1 MMKIVQISVSPMGG
15 AGIAAYRLHKSLL
28 NNGINSL
35 FICQDAG
42 SYKND
47 ADVIEVKPRGFSLI
61 HRVVRKLRQ
70 IIGGSNFSAELEK
83 HPGHYE
89 IATWPE
95 TNYLVELEKA
105 ILDADIIHLHWVS
118 GFVNYL
124 TFFKKLKH
132 KKIVWTLH
140 DMNPFMGIFHY
151 KGDQLRNPGLKKIDQ
166 KAIEIKSAAFKN
178 IDLQIVVLSNWMLE
192 EAITNPVFKGF
203 NYTNIPN
210 GVDCNIFKPVD
221 RKLARE
227 KLNIPE
233 EDCVILVVSER
244 VDNYR
249 KGIDILLEALSSVQ
263 SKIPV
268 RIISVGKGELN
279 LSGTNTNYTA
289 LGPIYNEKELA
300 NVYTASNL
308 FVIPSR
314 EDNLPNVMLE
324 AFACGI
330 PVLGFPIGGVK
341 QYVIPFQTGLLAED
355 ISATAL
361 NNALEQFLLNRDR
374 FSSLLISEY
383 AQNKF
388 NNNLLADNHLRFYK
402 SLLNG

>member
-1 MMKIVQISVSPMGG
+1 MGG

-28 NNGINSL
+28 NNGVNSL
-35 FICQDAG
+35 FVCQDAG
-42 SYKND
+42 RYKND
-47 ADVIEVKPRGFSLI
+47 LDIIEVKPRGFGLL
-61 HRVVRKLRQ
+61 HRAVRKIRQ
-70 IIGGSNFSAELEK
+70 IIGGANFSAELAK
-83 HPGHYE
+83 NPGNYE

-105 ILDADIIHLHWVS
+105 VLDADIIHLHWVS
-118 GFVNYL
+118 GFVNYP
-124 TFFKKLKH
+124 TFFKKLKN

-151 KGDQLRNPGLKKIDQ
+151 KGDQFRNPGLKKIDD
-166 KAIEIKSAAFKN
+166 KAIAIKSTAFKDIN
-178 IDLQIVVLSNWMLE
+178 LEIVVLSNWMQQ
-192 EAITNPVFKGF
+192 EAIMNPVFKVF

-210 GVDCNIFKPVD
+210 GVDCSVFKPAD
-221 RKLARE
+221 RKLAR
-227 KLNIPE
+227 KTIDIPE
-233 EDCVILVVSER
+233 DDCVILVVSER

-249 KGIDILLEALSSVQ
+249 KGIDILLEALSSVE
-263 SKIPV
+263 SKAPV

-279 LSGTNTNYTA
+279 LSGTNINYTA

-300 NVYTASNL
+300 NVYVASNL

-324 AFACGI
+324 AFATGI

-341 QYVIPFQTGLLAED
+341 QYVIPFETGLLAQD

-361 NNALEQFLLNRDR
+361 NNALEQFLLNKDK
-374 FSSLLISEY
+374 FSSQLISEY
-383 AQNKF
+383 AQKKF
-388 NNNLLADNHLRFYK
+388 NNNLLSDNHLRFYK